1 MGSQPFGTNRLP
13 TRFRGVDDLFTSL
26 SRCPRPNLRGKGA
39 SAPASWRGVWRF
51 ERMVFGFCIFLFVLA
66 VPGLSLGLT
75 QAKGD
80 KPSTRETADLKIELL
95 GGEEG
100 IPVKNA
106 SVYVEYRQG
115 RLLAGKKKYKYG
127 VKTNQEG
134 VASIREI
141 PKGKVLIQ
149 VVAEG
154 WKTFGKVYDIEKDEA
169 TVQIRLQRPKK
180 WY

>member
-1 MGSQPFGTNRLP
+1 MGSRPSQANQLP
-13 TRFRGVDDLFTSL
+13 THSRTVEDLFISL
-26 SRCPRPNLRGKGA
+26 SRYPRPNLRGKGTPTRLA
-39 SAPASWRGVWRF
+39 RRAAWRF
-51 ERMVFGFCIFLFVLA
+51 ERMVFGLCIFLFVLA
-66 VPGLSLGLT
+66 VPGLSPGLT

-80 KPSTRETADLKIELL
+80 NPSTRETVDLKIELL
-95 GGEEG
+95 GGEKG

-154 WKTFGKVYDIEKDEA
+154 WKTFGKVYDIEEDEA
-169 TVQIRLQRPKK
+169 TIQIRLQRPKK